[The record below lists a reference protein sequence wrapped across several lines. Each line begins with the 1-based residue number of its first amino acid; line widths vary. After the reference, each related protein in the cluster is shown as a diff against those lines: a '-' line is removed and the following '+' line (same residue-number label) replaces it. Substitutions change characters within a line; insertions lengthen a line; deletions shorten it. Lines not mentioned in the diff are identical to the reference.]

1 MARATGSRKVGSE
14 TPARPHRKPQRALEP
29 AARATPSRRAQA
41 RKKVACFCAA
51 PWPVFAPP
59 LTPGQDSDYT
69 GYDLVM
75 ADNLPQPAVLVA
87 DRGYDSDK
95 IREDI
100 EGRNALSMIPMRKNR
115 KVRKAVDMTIYTL
128 RNMVERC
135 FNKLKNSRR
144 LATRY
149 DKTADSFL
157 GFIDIACIRLW
168 LRHLST

>member
-1 MARATGSRKVGSE
+1 MRAE
-14 TPARPHRKPQRALEP
+14 I
-29 AARATPSRRAQA
+29 
-41 RKKVACFCAA
+41 
-51 PWPVFAPP
+51 
-59 LTPGQDSDYT
+59 TPGQDSDYT

-87 DRGYDSDK
+87 DRGYDSDR

-115 KVRKAVDMTIYTL
+115 RVRKTVDMTIYTL
-128 RNMVERC
+128 RNMAERC

-149 DKTADSFL
+149 DKTAGSFL
-157 GFIDIACIRLW
+157 GFIDVACIRLW
-168 LRHLST
+168 LGHLST